1 MLKYWL
7 WLTTRTGIST
17 RMLQQL
23 LRQFSS
29 PEAIWLAGVDE
40 LRHVEGLKN
49 PASLLDKDLRGAEQ
63 ILNDCYRKDV
73 RILTYQDAA
82 YPERLRNMSDAPLV
96 LYYQGTLPAF
106 DAEPVIAVVG
116 TRKASSYGLLQA
128 KTLGYQLG
136 KMGAVVISGGA
147 YGIDTMALKGALTAG
162 RPVAAVLG
170 CGVDVVYPA
179 SNTALFQDIRTH
191 GCLISEYP
199 PGTEA
204 LGAHFPVRNRILS
217 GLSLGVLV
225 VEAPRKSGALITA
238 NHALEQGRDVFA
250 LPGNVGSPTCEG
262 NLQLLKDG
270 AILVEEGWDVMKEY
284 VHLYPELIHRRSKGI
299 AMRLSRAEQAE
310 QEKQAERSERRV
322 AAKTASPKKDDKKVI
337 DKPQK
342 THYIDLQGLL
352 DTLSADERAAAQALA
367 DGPLHVDE
375 LIERTQTPAGRVLAA
390 LTLLELKG
398 YVTRLPARRYA
409 LAERKE

>member
-1 MLKYWL
+1 MLKYWI
-7 WLTTRTGIST
+7 WLTTRTGVGT
-17 RMLQQL
+17 RMLHRL
-23 LRQFSS
+23 LRHFGT
-29 PEAIWLAGVDE
+29 PEAIWLADEAE
-40 LRHVEGLKN
+40 LRRVEGIQEA
-49 PASLLDKDLRGAEQ
+49 ASLLDQDLRGADQ
-63 ILNDCYRKDV
+63 ILGECYRKNISV
-73 RILTYQDAA
+73 LTWQDAA
-82 YPERLRNMSDAPLV
+82 YPERLRNLEDAPVV

-106 DAEPVIAVVG
+106 DAEPVVAMVG

-179 SNTALFQDIRTH
+179 SNAALFQDIRAH
-191 GCLISEYP
+191 GCLLSEYP

-204 LGAHFPVRNRILS
+204 RGAHFPVRNRILS

-250 LPGNVGSPTCEG
+250 LPANVGSPTCEG
-262 NLQLLKDG
+262 NLQLLKEG

-284 VHLYPELIHRRSKGI
+284 VHLYPELIHRKSRGI
-299 AMRLSRAEQAE
+299 AMSLSREEQAR
-310 QEKQAERSERRV
+310 QEKQAERAERTV
-322 AAKTASPKKDDKKVI
+322 ATKTRPPEKDDKKVI

-352 DTLSADERAAAQALA
+352 DTLSADERLAAQALQ

-375 LIERTQTPAGRVLAA
+375 IIERTQITAGRTLAA

-398 YVTRLPARRYA
+398 YVTRLQARRFS
-409 LAERKE
+409 LAERKK